1 MNDAPRDDPQAEDF
15 RMTAHLLRELQV
27 LRQRGNEDALFAVV
41 RHRSGELVGLN
52 ELSWSRSQPTH
63 VSQGSTG
70 VKPAH
75 RGHRLG
81 QWLKAANIV
90 KLLEVNPG
98 ARLIRTTNAMSNA
111 AMLRINREMGF
122 RPYTVWQ
129 GSTPTILTQ
138 LGSSDGRAVS

>member
-1 MNDAPRDDPQAEDF
+1 MNDAPRDDLQAEDF

-63 VSQGSTG
+63 VSQGSTC
-70 VKPAH
+70 VKPA
-75 RGHRLG
+75 HRLG

-90 KLLEVNPG
+90 KLLEVNPV
-98 ARLIRTTNAMSNA
+98 ARLIRATGVQTLPHTKRVAGKHANHPDA
-111 AMLRINREMGF
+111 AGQF
-122 RPYTVWQ
+122 RRQ
-129 GSTPTILTQ
+129 GGK
-138 LGSSDGRAVS
+138 LGSCRRRCWP

>member
-1 MNDAPRDDPQAEDF
+1 MNDAPRDDLQAEDF

-75 RGHRLG
+75 RR
-81 QWLKAANIV
+81 Q
-90 KLLEVNPG
+90 
-98 ARLIRTTNAMSNA
+98 ARAPASSPRTGDTA
-111 AMLRINREMGF
+111 
-122 RPYTVWQ
+122 W
-129 GSTPTILTQ
+129 GS
-138 LGSSDGRAVS
+138 G